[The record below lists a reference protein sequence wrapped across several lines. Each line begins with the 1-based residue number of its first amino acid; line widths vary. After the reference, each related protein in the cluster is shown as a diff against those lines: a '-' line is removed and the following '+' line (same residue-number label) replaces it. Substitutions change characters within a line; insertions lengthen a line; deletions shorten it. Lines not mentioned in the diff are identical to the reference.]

1 MSTNELCF
9 SSAVVLR
16 ARLASGE
23 LGAREVMQAHLDR
36 IAQVNPALNAV
47 VTLDAE
53 GALASADAADARRAR
68 GEPLGAL
75 HGLPVGVKDL
85 VATKGMRT
93 TYGSLLFRDHVPS
106 ENALA
111 ADRLEAAG
119 AIIIGKTN
127 TPEFG
132 CGGGQTT
139 NAVFGQTLNP
149 YDLNR
154 SCGSSSGGSAVALAA
169 RMVPLADGS
178 DFGGSL
184 RHPAGHC
191 NVVGFRPS
199 PGRVPRFPTSL
210 GWFTLSVDGPMARTV
225 ADVALLLSA
234 QAGPDARSPIAL
246 DEDGARFRAPLQRD
260 FKGVTIAWS
269 RNLGFLPVDPRIT
282 EVCERQRATFEALGC
297 NVIDAD
303 PEIREALDVFKVLRA
318 WRYTL
323 DFGARVR
330 DPRQR
335 AVLKDQLVWNTE
347 EGFKL
352 SAEDVARAEGMR
364 TVLYQRMR
372 EFMQRYE
379 YLVLPTNPTPALPI
393 DQNAISEI
401 DGVAMRDYVEGG
413 ALKSAISV
421 LGNPAISVPAGFTSA
436 EHLPVGLQIV
446 GRHRA
451 DFSVLQLAHAFEGAT
466 QYYLQLPELERFV
479 DTH

>member
-1 MSTNELCF
+1 MSTSELCF
-9 SSAVVLR
+9 SSAVALR

-23 LGAREVMQAHLDR
+23 LCAREVMQAHLDR

-53 GALASADAADARRAR
+53 RALASADAADARRAR

-139 NAVFGQTLNP
+139 NAVFGETRNP

-199 PGRVPRFPTSL
+199 PGRVPRFPASL

-225 ADVALLLSA
+225 ADAALLLSA
-234 QAGPDARSPIAL
+234 QAGPDDRSPIAL

-260 FKGVTIAWS
+260 F
-269 RNLGFLPVDPRIT
+269 
-282 EVCERQRATFEALGC
+282 
-297 NVIDAD
+297 
-303 PEIREALDVFKVLRA
+303 
-318 WRYTL
+318 
-323 DFGARVR
+323 
-330 DPRQR
+330 
-335 AVLKDQLVWNTE
+335 
-347 EGFKL
+347 
-352 SAEDVARAEGMR
+352 R
-364 TVLYQRMR
+364 T
-372 EFMQRYE
+372 
-379 YLVLPTNPTPALPI
+379 P
-393 DQNAISEI
+393 
-401 DGVAMRDYVEGG
+401 
-413 ALKSAISV
+413 
-421 LGNPAISVPAGFTSA
+421 
-436 EHLPVGLQIV
+436 
-446 GRHRA
+446 
-451 DFSVLQLAHAFEGAT
+451 
-466 QYYLQLPELERFV
+466 
-479 DTH
+479 